1 MTGGR
6 RLIVVGG
13 AAVLAAAVA
22 VAVMAWA
29 LGEDSDSA
37 PADGGETPGPGASAT
52 VAGSPTVTPSA
63 PFVGTLNGTAI
74 DPGWRGPPPFEVCPE
89 VGLEPVSPVELLQ
102 GTVAGQDRLRVD
114 PALMPEGVAQ
124 AEAPGGFACRGN
136 LVEVAWAFSVAPGTA
151 DANPGGGTVFV
162 RRVVGNEPLQ
172 HGAPAE
178 RWSAATIGRQPAVV
192 LRAVVEEEGRQF
204 GECLAAFY
212 DAETDV
218 LTTVVAVAANGA
230 FCVRVAE
237 SVARADPPVIRRDGR
252 FAPIQLE
259 ETVFAYPIVDE
270 FETEGTEIF
279 DTGTEA
285 SIKWIPGRPTVTF
298 QGHGEYDPA
307 TGGTVYDRGWN
318 EIAGYLGQTDR
329 LARRAAGLPYYAPG
343 EAPPTGPPPARPPGQ
358 GCSGPQCPTPTPPT
372 NPPST
377 AGRTDSGC
385 SRRS

>member
-1 MTGGR
+1 VRVTNGR
-6 RLIVVGG
+6 RLVVVGG
-13 AAVLAAAVA
+13 VVVAALAVAAAV
-22 VAVMAWA
+22 VWA
-29 LGEDSDSA
+29 LAWVGGSDST

-63 PFVGTLNGTAI
+63 TFVGTLNGIAI
-74 DPGWRGPPPFEVCPE
+74 DPGWRGRTPFEVCPE
-89 VGLEPVSPVELLQ
+89 VGIEPVSPVELLQ

-114 PALMPEGVAQ
+114 PALMPGGVAQ
-124 AEAPGGFACRGN
+124 AEAPEAFACRSH
-136 LVEVAWAFSVAPGTA
+136 LVDLTLKFTVEPGTA

-162 RRVVGNEPLQ
+162 RRALGKEPLQ

-178 RWSAATIGRQPAVV
+178 RWSATTIGRHPAVV
-192 LRAVVEEEGRQF
+192 LRAVVEQEGRQF

-237 SVARADPPVIRRDGR
+237 SVARGDPPVIRRDGR

-270 FETEGTEIF
+270 FGTKGIEIF
-279 DTGTEA
+279 ETATEA
-285 SIKWIPGRPTVTF
+285 SVKWIPRRPTVIF
-298 QGHGEYDPA
+298 QGHGEYDRA

-318 EIAGYLGQTDR
+318 EMAGYLGQTDR
-329 LARRAAGLPYYAPG
+329 LARLAAGLPYYDPG
-343 EAPPTGPPPARPPGQ
+343 EAPPTGPPPARPPGP
-358 GCSGPQCPTPTPPT
+358 GCSAPQCPTPTPPPT
-372 NPPST
+372 RP
-377 AGRTDSGC
+377 
-385 SRRS
+385 